1 MRLAA
6 RTSIKLRLEPAMG
19 NPTLLA
25 RIKRAGANMCPI
37 PNEETELT
45 ATSTGGLDEALLLLG
60 MYILCLFVE
69 PF

>member
-6 RTSIKLRLEPAMG
+6 STIIKLRLEPAMG

-25 RIKRAGANMCPI
+25 RIKRNTCPI
-37 PNEETELT
+37 PNEDTELT